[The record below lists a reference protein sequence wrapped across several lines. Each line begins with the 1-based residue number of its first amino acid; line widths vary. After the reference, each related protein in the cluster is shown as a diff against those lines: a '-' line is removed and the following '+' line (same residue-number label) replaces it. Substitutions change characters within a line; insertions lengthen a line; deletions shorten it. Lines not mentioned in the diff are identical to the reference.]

1 MMYPYDVNITCS
13 GTSDPSTP
21 VTVEWY
27 DSRGNMLYNQT
38 NHYEIT
44 QLPVSGV
51 SQLRIIVSN
60 DKDGGASKTGQYTCV
75 VSNRVS
81 EDSRSVIVS
90 LAKEPESKL
99 LQFK

>member
-44 QLPVSGV
+44 QLPVSDV